1 MGIGFKGGHVLG
13 FFSKFFGKKE
23 DAAKADIP
31 KTDAAKTGTVKAA
44 PGKNLNELAAEK
56 DARPAVTEQELMQ
69 YFVEYFAPN
78 KDFYSV
84 PGSEKYNAYFG
95 AVNAARDEMVKH
107 PDLFKMAT
115 KWDISRL
122 VEMLKDPKP
131 GITNMLVCGLI
142 FRTGDYGVL
151 RSHVLCVD
159 FCDKIPN
166 CISLYLLLT
175 ARKLPT
181 GQRKQV
187 IDAGDSG
194 DKTAFKQAMQS
205 LQVLDPD
212 WSFMIV

>member
-1 MGIGFKGGHVLG
+1 MSFL
-13 FFSKFFGKKE
+13 SKLFRKKE
-23 DAAKADIP
+23 NTP
-31 KTDAAKTGTVKAA
+31 KTDNVNTSAVKPGTAKAA

-69 YFVEYFAPN
+69 YFAEYFAPN

-95 AVNAARDEMVKH
+95 AVNAARDEMIKH

-151 RSHVLCVD
+151 RYHVLCVD
-159 FCDKIPN
+159 FADKIPN

-175 ARKLPT
+175 ARKLPA